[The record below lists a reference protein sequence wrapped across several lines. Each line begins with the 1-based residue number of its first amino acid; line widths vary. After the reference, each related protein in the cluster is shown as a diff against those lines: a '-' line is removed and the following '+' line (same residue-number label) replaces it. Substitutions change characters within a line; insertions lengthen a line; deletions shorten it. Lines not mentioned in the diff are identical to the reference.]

1 MKIKNKKNN
10 KGFTLI
16 EVMISVG
23 LFTVIM
29 IIGITAILGVNN
41 TYRKSRSMRA
51 AIDNLSF
58 IMEDMS
64 RNIRLGYSYRCL
76 YDIEV
81 SSIDVEDPLD
91 GFGCRGIAFE
101 PFWDPVSGDPGDQI
115 IYYIFEDPNTG
126 IGSIFKSDAGGID
139 GSFSPMNSLNV
150 DIDPAKSSFFIVG
163 AQSDSDF
170 KQPFVVIN
178 LSGVASSS
186 SQSTDFN
193 LQTTVTQ
200 RLLDTPLVP

>member
-1 MKIKNKKNN
+1 MKIKNTKNN

-76 YDIEV
+76 DSIEV
-81 SSIDVEDPLD
+81 VPTEIEEPRD
-91 GFGCRGIAFE
+91 GFGCKGIAFE
-101 PFWDPVSGDPGDQI
+101 PFWDPVSGDSGDQV

-126 IGSIFKSDAGGID
+126 IGSIFKSDAGGVD

-150 DIDPAKSSFFIVG
+150 DIDPIKSSFFIVG
-163 AQSDSDF
+163 AESDSDF
-170 KQPFVVIN
+170 TQPFVAIN

-186 SQSTDFN
+186 SQSTDFS
-193 LQTTVTQ
+193 LQTFVTQ
-200 RLLDTPLVP
+200 RLLDAPLNP

>member
-1 MKIKNKKNN
+1 MKKQRIKNN

-76 YDIEV
+76 NNIEV
-81 SSIDVEDPLD
+81 NPIDVEDPLD

-101 PFWDPVSGDPGDQI
+101 PFWDPVPNDAGDQV
-115 IYYIFEDPNTG
+115 IYYIYEDPNTG
-126 IGSIFKSDAGGID
+126 IGSIFKSDSGGAD

-150 DIDPAKSSFFIVG
+150 DIDPSKSSFFIVG
-163 AQSDSDF
+163 SESNTDNT
-170 KQPFVVIN
+170 QPFVVIN
-178 LSGVASSS
+178 LAGTANSS

-193 LQTTVTQ
+193 LQTFVTQ
-200 RLLDTPLVP
+200 RLLDVPLP